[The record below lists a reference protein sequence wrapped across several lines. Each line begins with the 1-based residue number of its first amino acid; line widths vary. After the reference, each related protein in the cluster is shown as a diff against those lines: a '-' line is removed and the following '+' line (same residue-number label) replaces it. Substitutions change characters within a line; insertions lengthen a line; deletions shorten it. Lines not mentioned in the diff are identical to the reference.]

1 MSAAGKVCIGFSLP
15 YVAKYSANGGSPT
28 YSGGRKLA
36 RGVEVS
42 IEPSSSSDNSFCCD
56 NLVAETDAGIFTGGD
71 LMLTVDGLLLEAE
84 QMITGAPEPE
94 EFSYGEGKKAK
105 ILKHGSKNN
114 PPYFGVGYIA
124 KYRSDGVDTFVPTIL
139 RKVRFDA
146 PKSAAKT
153 MEDCIS
159 WQTQALSGKL
169 ARDVSADHDWKW
181 VVEDQAT
188 EEGAEE
194 ILKALLNVAAETE
207 AQA

>member
-15 YVAKYSANGGSPT
+15 YVAKYNANGGNPT
-28 YSGGRKLA
+28 YTGGRKLA

-42 IEPSSSSDNSFCCD
+42 IEPSSSSDNSFYCD
-56 NLVAETDAGIFTGGD
+56 NVVAETDAGIFTGGD
-71 LMLTVDGLLLEAE
+71 LTLTVDGLLLEAE

-94 EFSYGEGKKAK
+94 ELSYGEGKKVK
-105 ILKHGSKNN
+105 ILKHGIKNN

-124 KYRSDGVDTFVPTIL
+124 KYRSDGVDTFVPTVL

-153 MEDCIS
+153 TENSIS
-159 WQTQALSGKL
+159 WQTQALTGKL
-169 ARDVSADHDWKW
+169 ARDDSSDHDWKW
-181 VVEDQAT
+181 VADDQAT
-188 EEGAEE
+188 EEDAEE
-194 ILKALLNVAAETE
+194 ILKALLSVEAETE

>member
-15 YVAKYSANGGSPT
+15 YVAKYNANGGNPT
-28 YSGGRKLA
+28 YTGGRKLA

-56 NLVAETDAGIFTGGD
+56 NVVAETDAGIFTGGD
-71 LMLTVDGLLLEAE
+71 LTLSVDGMLLDAE

-94 EFSYGEGKKAK
+94 ELSYGEGKKVK
-105 ILKHGSKNN
+105 ILKHGIKNN

-124 KYRSDGVDTFVPTIL
+124 KYRSDGVDTFVPTVL

-153 MEDCIS
+153 TENSIS
-159 WQTQALSGKL
+159 WQTQALTGKL
-169 ARDVSADHDWKW
+169 ARDDSSDHDWKW
-181 VVEDQAT
+181 VADDQAT
-188 EEGAEE
+188 EEDAEE
-194 ILKALLNVAAETE
+194 ILKALLSVEAETE
-207 AQA
+207 VQA